1 MPPRRVLTFAAL
13 LAAACAA
20 APAAGQ
26 TPAFDPRP
34 SDRRLERPPLPP
46 ARPAPEAEVA
56 PKLDTPDPDVPGAEV
71 APPQPVQP
79 SADREALGFRLQA
92 VRFAGAGAV
101 PETALQA
108 LAAPLIGA
116 WVTTDDL
123 VALRLAATR
132 LYVER
137 GYVTSGVVLPDQRLR
152 DGVVRYRVI
161 EGTLGD
167 IRVTGPDR
175 IAPDYLTRRLRR
187 GLETPLNVEDLRR
200 QLRVLLRDPAIAR
213 LDVALVPGAGQG
225 IADLEVA
232 VEARPPLRL
241 GLSVAND
248 QSPSIG
254 ALSGELRATGRSVI
268 ATGDRFTIAVTGS
281 EGLRAGEAGYAV
293 PVASDDTT
301 VFAAGELST
310 ADLVEPPFDTLDIA
324 SRTRS
329 LEIGVR
335 RPFYRNPA
343 HALSAGLALNYT
355 RTETELLGRPFPF
368 AEGVGPDGVSVVAPL
383 RASLDYTFTGA
394 ERVLSLRA
402 TLSQGLGWLGATDN
416 PGETPD
422 GRYLAWL
429 GQAGYAQRLN
439 DDGLVLSADAAL
451 QLTPDRLLPVEQ
463 FAVGGFDSVRGYRAN
478 RFVRDNGFAGTL
490 ELEVPLVSLPVPGL
504 SEGGVDG
511 RLSAVPFA
519 DVGRSWDT
527 GGNGDDWL
535 ASIGAGLRWRASPR
549 IGLELYLAK
558 PLIDH
563 RAPGETALQDYGVH
577 FRLSVGFE

>member
-26 TPAFDPRP
+26 TPAFEPRP

-46 ARPAPEAEVA
+46 ERPAPEVA
-56 PKLDTPDPDVPGAEV
+56 PDLDAPGMDVPGAEV
-71 APPQPVQP
+71 TPPEPVRP
-79 SADREALGFRLQA
+79 SPGGDALGFRLQA
-92 VRFAGAGAV
+92 VRFEGARAV
-101 PETALQA
+101 PEADLQA

-116 WVTTDDL
+116 RVTADDL
-123 VALRLAATR
+123 IALRLAATR
-132 LYVER
+132 LYVAR
-137 GYVTSGVVLPDQRLR
+137 GYVTSGVVLPDQRLG

-167 IRVTGPDR
+167 IRVAGPDR
-175 IAPDYLTRRLRR
+175 IAPDYLASRLRR
-187 GLETPLNVEDLRR
+187 GLGTPLNVEDLRR

-213 LDVALVPGAGQG
+213 LDVALVPGAGQS

-232 VEARPPLRL
+232 VEAPPPVRL
-241 GLSVAND
+241 GLTVAND

-254 ALSGELRATGRSVI
+254 ALSGELRAIGRSLL

-301 VFAAGELST
+301 LFAAGELST
-310 ADLVEPPFDTLDIA
+310 ADVVEPPFDTLDIA

-329 LEIGVR
+329 LEVGVR
-335 RPFYRNPA
+335 RPLYRSPA
-343 HALSAGLALNYT
+343 HDLSAGLALDYT
-355 RTETELLGRPFPF
+355 RSETELLGRPFPF
-368 AEGVGPDGVSVVAPL
+368 ADGVGPDGVSVVAPL

-429 GQAGYAQRLN
+429 GQAGYAERLT

-463 FAVGGFDSVRGYRAN
+463 FAVGGLDSVRGYRAN

-490 ELEVPLVSLPVPGL
+490 ELEVPLARLPVPGL
-504 SEGGVDG
+504 SEGGADG

-519 DVGRSWDT
+519 DLGRSWDT
-527 GGNGDDWL
+527 DGDGDDWL
-535 ASIGAGLRWRASPR
+535 ASIGAGLRWQIAPA
-549 IGLELYLAK
+549 IGAELYLAK

-563 RAPGETALQDYGVH
+563 RAPGETALQDYGIH